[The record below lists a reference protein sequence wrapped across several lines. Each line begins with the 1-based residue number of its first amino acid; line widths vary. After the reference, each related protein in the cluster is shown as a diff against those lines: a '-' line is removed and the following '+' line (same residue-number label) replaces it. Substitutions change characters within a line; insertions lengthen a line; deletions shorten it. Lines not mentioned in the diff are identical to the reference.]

1 MIQRAINLNEIRAR
15 VKTLK
20 RLCRPILLVS
30 GAILEF
36 PHILVVCIWQHMDLG
51 DWAIRVWQI
60 EVWDLIECS
69 KLCYY
74 LLR

>member
-20 RLCRPILLVS
+20 WLCRQILLVS
-30 GAILEF
+30 KAILEF
-36 PHILVVCIWQHMDLG
+36 PHVLAVCIGQHMDLG

-60 EVWDLIECS
+60 EAWDLIECS